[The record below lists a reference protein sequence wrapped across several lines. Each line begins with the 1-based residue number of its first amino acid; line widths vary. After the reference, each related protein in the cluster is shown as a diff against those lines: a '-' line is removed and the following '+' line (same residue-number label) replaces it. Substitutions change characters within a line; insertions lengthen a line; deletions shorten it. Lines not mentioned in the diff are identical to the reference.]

1 MIMTRHCGYLQ
12 KAGLVVPLLVLA
24 MANTAAV
31 KAPTVADGVVCR
43 ETCFDLYMAELTNC
57 KSVQHAFLLY
67 HLVLSMCIWLCT
79 HLCEPGIIITNI

>member
-1 MIMTRHCGYLQ
+1 MTLK

-24 MANTAAV
+24 LANTAAV

-57 KSVQHAFLLY
+57 KSKITISYPAVQFCQGQCDQRLRMC
-67 HLVLSMCIWLCT
+67 LVHCKHS
-79 HLCEPGIIITNI
+79 